1 MLLFSESKATAY
13 FVSLFL
19 VTAAGFKLSICKQN
33 IVAAKHIQKHMAES
47 NQSNQSS
54 IRSVDSSLYLV
65 VHRENLEVFLL

>member
-47 NQSNQSS
+47 KVISQTNH
-54 IRSVDSSLYLV
+54 ILDLYLV
-65 VHRENLEVFLL
+65 VHRQNLEVFLF

>member
-65 VHRENLEVFLL
+65 VHRENLEVFLF

>member
-33 IVAAKHIQKHMAES
+33 IVAAKHTQKHMAES
-47 NQSNQSS
+47 NQSNQSY

-65 VHRENLEVFLL
+65 VHRQNLEVFLF

>member
-33 IVAAKHIQKHMAES
+33 IVAAEHIQKHMAES
-47 NQSNQSS
+47 NQSNQSY

-65 VHRENLEVFLL
+65 VHRENLEVFLF

>member
-47 NQSNQSS
+47 NQSNQSY

-65 VHRENLEVFLL
+65 VHRENLEVFLF

>member
-33 IVAAKHIQKHMAES
+33 IVAAKHIQKHMSES
-47 NQSNQSS
+47 NQSNQSY

-65 VHRENLEVFLL
+65 VHRENLEVFLF